1 MHGVS
6 KSPKNT
12 LLNRLVGVPILHKA
26 VRVLRV
32 QQVVATALGI
42 RPIKRRLKKTGCE
55 YRVRFLE
62 SMLMA
67 DEIFKREIYRAAF
80 DDREVRTFVD
90 IGANVGYFTVY
101 AAELTGRKDLT
112 ALAVDAD
119 AKMADEVRWH
129 VAKNGLTGTKVKTGV
144 AGYPPGVKEATFFV
158 NPSNVAS
165 SAQPVLNPDVPT
177 KGESK
182 AVTVPA
188 VDVTAEWKAMAGDKR
203 IDLLKID
210 VEGFELDLIR
220 NSTELFALTDRLV
233 LEWHKWVTSLD
244 EIDALL
250 ADLGFVRLSVITE
263 DSHAGVAV
271 YDRRPKAAA

>member
-12 LLNRLVGVPILHKA
+12 LLTRLANVHMLHRA

-32 QQVVATALGI
+32 QKVVATALGF
-42 RPIKRRLKKTGCE
+42 RPLRRRLPKTGCE

-67 DEIFKREIYRAAF
+67 DEVFKREIYRAAF
-80 DDREVRTFVD
+80 DGKTVRTIVD

-129 VAKNGLTGTKVKTGV
+129 VSQNGLTGTTVKTGV
-144 AGYPPGVKEATFFV
+144 AGYPPGVKEATFFL

-165 SAQPVLNPDVPT
+165 SAQPMLNPDVPS
-177 KGESK
+177 KGESR

-188 VDVTAEWKAMAGDKR
+188 VDVIAEWKAMAGDKR
-203 IDLLKID
+203 IDLLKVD

-220 NSTELFALTDRLV
+220 NSTELLLLTDRLV
-233 LEWHKWVTSLD
+233 LEWHKWVTNLD
-244 EIDALL
+244 EIDAMLGE
-250 ADLGFVRLSVITE
+250 LGFARLEVITE

-271 YDRRPKAAA
+271 FDRRAKATA

>member
-1 MHGVS
+1 MHGVA

-26 VRVLRV
+26 VRLLRV
-32 QQVVATALGI
+32 QKVVATALGI
-42 RPIKRRLKKTGCE
+42 RPITRRLKKTGCE

-80 DDREVRTFVD
+80 DGREIRTFVD
-90 IGANVGYFTVY
+90 IGANVGYFTLY
-101 AAELTGRKDLT
+101 AAELTGRKDLM

-129 VAKNGLTGTKVKTGV
+129 VSKNGLSGTRVKTGV
-144 AGYPPGVKEATFFV
+144 AGYPPGVTEATFFV

-165 SAQPVLNPDVPT
+165 SAQPILNPDIPM

-203 IDLLKID
+203 IDLLKVD

-220 NSTELFALTDRLV
+220 NSTELLALTDRLV

-244 EIDALL
+244 EVDALL
-250 ADLGFVRLSVITE
+250 GARGLTRREVITE
-263 DSHAGVAV
+263 DMHAGVAV
-271 YDRRPKAAA
+271 YDRQPKATA

>member
-6 KSPKNT
+6 NPTKVT
-12 LLNRLVGVPILHKA
+12 LLTRLAGVPLVHKA

-32 QQVVATALGI
+32 QALVAAALGI
-42 RPIKRRLKKTGCE
+42 RPIKRRLKKTGGH

-80 DDREVRTFVD
+80 ADREIRTFVD
-90 IGANVGYFTVY
+90 IGANVGYFTLY
-101 AAELTGRKDLT
+101 AAELTGRRDLT

-129 VAKNGLTGTKVKTGV
+129 VAENGLTGTTVKTGV
-144 AGYPPGVKEATFFV
+144 AGYPPGVTEATFFV

-165 SAQPVLNPDVPT
+165 SAQPNLNPNVPT

-188 VDVTAEWKAMAGDKR
+188 VDVAAEWKAIAGNKR

-210 VEGFELDLIR
+210 VEGFELDLIK

-250 ADLGFVRLSVITE
+250 LERGLSRREIITE
-263 DSHAGVAV
+263 DVHAGVAV
-271 YDRRPKAAA
+271 YDRR

>member
-6 KSPKNT
+6 SSTKNT
-12 LLNRLVGVPILHKA
+12 LMTRLANIPLVHRA
-26 VRVLRV
+26 VRAFRV
-32 QQVVATALGI
+32 QKVVAAALGV
-42 RPIKRRLKKTGCE
+42 RPITRRLPKTGCE
-55 YRVRFLE
+55 YRIRFLE

-80 DDREVRTFVD
+80 DGKAVRTFVD
-90 IGANVGYFTVY
+90 IGANVGYFTLY
-101 AAELTGRKDLT
+101 AAEITGRKDLT
-112 ALAVDAD
+112 GLAVDAD

-129 VAKNGLTGTKVKTGV
+129 LAKNALTGTEVRTGV
-144 AGYPPGVKEATFFV
+144 AGYPPGVTEATFFV

-165 SAQPVLNPDVPT
+165 SAQPVLNPDVPA

-182 AVTVPA
+182 PVTVPA
-188 VDVTAEWKAMAGDKR
+188 VDVTAEWKKLAGDKR

-220 NSTELFALTDRLV
+220 NSSELFSLTDRLV

-244 EIDALL
+244 EVDALL
-250 ADLGFVRLSVITE
+250 AERGLVRIQIITE

-271 YDRRPKAAA
+271 YDRRAKAA